1 MDKAML
7 RARMRGFGIVEP
19 RTGEMVAE
27 GLRSWL
33 AARLPGTVA
42 AYLAMTDEVEVSGLF
57 TALPGW
63 QWVLPRVEP
72 DGELTFRDRDVPREV
87 HRLGKRQPEAA
98 GETVPVNELDVL
110 LLPGLAFDPTG
121 ARLGRGGGYYDR
133 LLAEVRRD
141 CVTIGVTIS
150 SRVVPQIPM
159 EPHDRRVGWLATETG
174 VKECSPRR

>member
-1 MDKAML
+1 ML

-87 HRLGKRQPEAA
+87 HVSACVSRWR
-98 GETVPVNELDVL
+98 
-110 LLPGLAFDPTG
+110 
-121 ARLGRGGGYYDR
+121 RGRR
-133 LLAEVRRD
+133 
-141 CVTIGVTIS
+141 
-150 SRVVPQIPM
+150 SR
-159 EPHDRRVGWLATETG
+159 
-174 VKECSPRR
+174 